1 MKYFNIPFVL
11 VILLL
16 FSCKNEKKVAT
27 QDPIPLE
34 NSFMLGTWK
43 NKLSQSADF
52 KLEKDSVIFLQENP
66 NIRYKYDLTA
76 DSLIFHFPKFN
87 YGFRLYCYKGDSIH
101 LDSEMNSNTFIK
113 VK

>member
-1 MKYFNIPFVL
+1 MKYLSIPFAIITFV
-11 VILLL
+11 L
-16 FSCKNEKKVAT
+16 FSCKNEKKVAP
-27 QDPIPLE
+27 QDPIPVE
-34 NSFMLGTWK
+34 TSFMLGTWK
-43 NKLSQSADF
+43 NKLSQSPDF

-66 NIRYKYDLTA
+66 NIRYKYDLTG
-76 DSLIFHFPKFN
+76 DSLTFHFPKFS